1 LKNYIMTFEIFN
13 TPENL
18 DSNKIEIYIWSLFLY
33 NYYLEEKMNSKKEL
47 RKVIGLRLKEIRKAL
62 SFTQEVMARAL
73 ATGRP
78 NYTRIE
84 IGDTFL
90 NHVILHKLAAEFHVS
105 MDWLIC
111 GRGSM
116 FIQKKEDRDV
126 KKKGSVQ
133 PWHQA
138 QLGKTKNPEIAE
150 LLDYMEQIPFLYHDV
165 MEFFYK
171 FKIKHKEIIE
181 SMLSRSG

>member
-1 LKNYIMTFEIFN
+1 
-13 TPENL
+13 
-18 DSNKIEIYIWSLFLY
+18 
-33 NYYLEEKMNSKKEL
+33 MNSKKDL
-47 RKVIGLRLKEIRKAL
+47 RKAIGLRLKEIRKSL
-62 SFTQEVMARAL
+62 SFTQEVMARIL
-73 ATGRP
+73 ETGRP

-90 NHVILHKLAAEFHVS
+90 NHVILHKLATEFNVS

-116 FIQKKEDRDV
+116 FIKKREDRDGT
-126 KKKGSVQ
+126 KRGNVQ
-133 PWHQA
+133 YPDQA
-138 QLGKTKNPEIAE
+138 QLETPKNPEIAE
-150 LLDYMEQIPFLYHDV
+150 LLEYMEQIPFLYHDV

-181 SMLSRSG
+181 SMLNRSG

>member
-1 LKNYIMTFEIFN
+1 
-13 TPENL
+13 
-18 DSNKIEIYIWSLFLY
+18 
-33 NYYLEEKMNSKKEL
+33 MNRKKEL
-47 RKVIGLRLKEIRKAL
+47 RKAIGLRLKEIRKAL
-62 SFTQEVMARAL
+62 SFTQEVMARNL
-73 ATGRP
+73 ETGRP

-90 NHVILHKLAAEFHVS
+90 NHIILHKLATEFNVS
-105 MDWLIC
+105 LDWLIC

-116 FIQKKEDRDV
+116 FIQKREDRDV
-126 KKKGSVQ
+126 EKKGDVQ
-133 PWHQA
+133 SRHQA
-138 QLGKTKNPEIAE
+138 QSEKPKNMEIAE
-150 LLDYMEQIPFLYHDV
+150 LLEYMEQIPFLYHDV

>member
-1 LKNYIMTFEIFN
+1 
-13 TPENL
+13 
-18 DSNKIEIYIWSLFLY
+18 
-33 NYYLEEKMNSKKEL
+33 MNSKKEL
-47 RKVIGLRLKEIRKAL
+47 RKAIALRLKEIRKAL
-62 SFTQEVMARAL
+62 SFTQEVMARIL
-73 ATGRP
+73 ETGRP

-90 NHVILHKLAAEFHVS
+90 NHVILHKLATEFNVS

-116 FIQKKEDRDV
+116 FIQKREDRNGE
-126 KKKGSVQ
+126 KKGN
-133 PWHQA
+133 A
-138 QLGKTKNPEIAE
+138 QSREQDQLEKPKNPEITV

-171 FKIKHKEIIE
+171 FKINHKEIIE
-181 SMLSRSG
+181 TMLNRSG

>member
-1 LKNYIMTFEIFN
+1 
-13 TPENL
+13 
-18 DSNKIEIYIWSLFLY
+18 
-33 NYYLEEKMNSKKEL
+33 MNRKKEL
-47 RKVIGLRLKEIRKAL
+47 RKAIGLRLKGIRKEL
-62 SFTQEVMARAL
+62 SFTQEVMAKIL
-73 ATGRP
+73 GTGRP

-90 NHVILHKLAAEFHVS
+90 NHFILHRLATKFNVS

-116 FIQKKEDRDV
+116 FIQKIEDGDV
-126 KKKGSVQ
+126 EKKGDMESRC
-133 PWHQA
+133 QA
-138 QLGKTKNPEIAE
+138 QLEKPKNPDIVE
-150 LLDYMEQIPFLYHDV
+150 LLEYMEHIPFLYHDV

-181 SMLSRSG
+181 AILKRSG